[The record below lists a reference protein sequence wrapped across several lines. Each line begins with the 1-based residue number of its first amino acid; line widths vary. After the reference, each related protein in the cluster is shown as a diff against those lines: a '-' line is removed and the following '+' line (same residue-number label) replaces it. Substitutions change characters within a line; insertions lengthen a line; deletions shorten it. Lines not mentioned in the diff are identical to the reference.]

1 MDGLTL
7 REKVR
12 LDRSRLQAGE
22 RLGARYWRSLA
33 QAYSDNQEGIGALR
47 PDRKDEKIND
57 NLVDAL
63 GQALHV
69 NPSSRKADPIIVY
82 MQHTDGL
89 NMTEAIGV
97 LKAIAASS
105 SIGLRAQ
112 DSLMLEYMKYLDRTG
127 DCDKFQKLVEAFGP
141 THIKHCM

>member
-1 MDGLTL
+1 M

-12 LDRSRLQAGE
+12 LDRSKLQAGE
-22 RLGARYWRSLA
+22 RLGARYWRALA
-33 QAYSDNQEGIGALR
+33 QQYSDNQEGIGALR
-47 PDRKDEKIND
+47 PENKGEKIAD
-57 NLVDAL
+57 TLVEAL

-82 MQHTDGL
+82 LQHADSL

-112 DSLMLEYMKYLDRTG
+112 DSLMLEYMKYLDRSG
-127 DCDKFQKLVEAFGP
+127 DSEKFKKVVEAFGP
-141 THIKHCM
+141 THIKHRM